1 MILATQSL
9 HELAQSEMLEI
20 VCESCP
26 TKIFLANPDIDP
38 GLYREAFHLNDTELE
53 LLAVLVPKRD
63 LLVKSPDRSKKV
75 RLSVDSFAYWMATN
89 TPRDNVQR
97 QHYFERLGVQE
108 GLIQLARDHPVESRV
123 F

>member
-1 MILATQSL
+1 LA
-9 HELAQSEMLEI
+9 
-20 VCESCP
+20 
-26 TKIFLANPDIDP
+26 
-38 GLYREAFHLNDTELE
+38 G
-53 LLAVLVPKRD
+53 LVPKRD